1 MARATKLL
9 GLLLAVLLLAATPAS
24 LAAAAA
30 KEKGSGS
37 GNGGPVIGIDLGTT
51 YSCVAVY
58 RNGRVEIIANDQGNR
73 ITPSWVAFTDSGE
86 RLIGEAAKNQAAAN
100 PLRTVYDAKRLIGRQ
115 FVDAEVQ
122 RDMKLLPFKVVDKNG
137 KPHLEV
143 EVKAGDVRALS
154 PEEVSAMVLTRM
166 KETAEA
172 YLGEKVRDAV
182 ITIPAY
188 FNDAQRQAT
197 KDAGAIA
204 GLNVVRLINEPT
216 AAAIAYGLDKV
227 ADGKERNVLVFDLG
241 GGTFDVS
248 VLALD
253 GGVFEVLATNGD
265 THLGGEDFDQR
276 VMDHFIRL
284 VKRKHGVD
292 ISGDARALGKLRRE
306 CERAKRALSTQ
317 LQVRVEVESLADGV
331 DLSEPLTRAR
341 FEELNADLFRKV
353 MAPVKK
359 AMADAGLSKGDVDE
373 VVLVGGSTRIP
384 KVQQLLRD
392 YFGGKEP
399 HKGVNPDE
407 AVAYGAAVQ
416 GGIVRGDAK
425 EVVVLDVTPLT
436 LGIETAGGVMAS
448 VIHRNT
454 PIPTK
459 RAKMF
464 TTYEDR
470 QTTVT
475 ITVFEGERSMTK
487 DNRLLGKFDLTGIA
501 PAPRG
506 TPQIEVT
513 LEVDVNGILHVGAA
527 DKGTGRSEKI
537 EISSAGR
544 SISQEEIERMVQEA
558 EEFAEEDRKVRDK
571 VDARNKLEAYVY
583 SARTTADGELGDK
596 MDADDRERVKEAA
609 RETSE
614 WLEAN
619 PDAEKDDYMEKL
631 KELEDVCSPAFAAA
645 YGNTGGGHDGAA
657 KEDDDHDEL

>member
-1 MARATKLL
+1 MARGTTMLL
-9 GLLLAVLLLAATPAS
+9 GVVLAVLLLVAAPAPS
-24 LAAAAA
+24 AAAAA
-30 KEKGSGS
+30 KEKGS

-115 FVDAEVQ
+115 FIDAEVQ

-137 KPHLEV
+137 KPHVEV
-143 EVKAGDVRALS
+143 EVKAGDVRTFS

-317 LQVRVEVESLADGV
+317 LQVRVEIESLADGV

-341 FEELNADLFRKV
+341 FEELNSDLFRKV

-359 AMADAGLSKGDVDE
+359 AMADAGLAKGDVDE

-448 VIHRNT
+448 VIPRNT

-459 RAKMF
+459 RTKMF

-475 ITVFEGERSMTK
+475 IMVFEGERSMTK

-558 EEFAEEDRKVRDK
+558 EEFAEEDRKVRDT

-596 MDADDRERVKEAA
+596 MDGGDRERVREAA
-609 RETSE
+609 REAGE

-619 PDAEKDDYMEKL
+619 PDADQDDYTEKL
-631 KELEDVCSPAFAAA
+631 KELEDVCSPVFAAS
-645 YGNTGGGHDGAA
+645 YGNAGGGHDDAA
-657 KEDDDHDEL
+657 EEDNDHDEL

>member
-1 MARATKLL
+1 MARATQLLL
-9 GLLLAVLLLAATPAS
+9 GLLL
-24 LAAAAA
+24 LAAAPTPSAA
-30 KEKGSGS
+30 KEKGS
-37 GNGGPVIGIDLGTT
+37 GNGGPVIGIDLATT
-51 YSCVAVY
+51 YSC
-58 RNGRVEIIANDQGNR
+58 
-73 ITPSWVAFTDSGE
+73 P
-86 RLIGEAAKNQAAAN
+86 
-100 PLRTVYDAKRLIGRQ
+100 
-115 FVDAEVQ
+115 
-122 RDMKLLPFKVVDKNG
+122 
-137 KPHLEV
+137 
-143 EVKAGDVRALS
+143 
-154 PEEVSAMVLTRM
+154 RM

-172 YLGEKVRDAV
+172 YLGDKVRDAV

-197 KDAGAIA
+197 KDA

-253 GGVFEVLATNGD
+253 GGVFE
-265 THLGGEDFDQR
+265 
-276 VMDHFIRL
+276 
-284 VKRKHGVD
+284 
-292 ISGDARALGKLRRE
+292 LRRE

-317 LQVRVEVESLADGV
+317 LQVRVEVESLADGF

-353 MAPVKK
+353 MAHVKK
-359 AMADAGLSKGDVDE
+359 AMADAGLAKGDVDE

-384 KVQQLLRD
+384 RGQQLLRD

-416 GGIVRGDAK
+416 GGIVRGDAR

-448 VIHRNT
+448 VIPRNM

-459 RAKMF
+459 RTKMF

-527 DKGTGRSEKI
+527 DKGTGRSKKI
-537 EISSAGR
+537 GISSAGR

-558 EEFAEEDRKVRDK
+558 EDFAEEDRKVRDK
-571 VDARNKLEAYVY
+571 VDARNQLESYVY
-583 SARTTADGELGDK
+583 SARTTADGELGAK
-596 MDADDRERVKEAA
+596 MDGGDREKTSRMPNYWEAEIYSGWVDRFFLPTSTTNRIVAVA
-609 RETSE
+609 RTYTPKSISS
-614 WLEAN
+614 LSAIS
-619 PDAEKDDYMEKL
+619 AL
-631 KELEDVCSPAFAAA
+631 ALSSAAFSRFPLAMLPTPLPL
-645 YGNTGGGHDGAA
+645 GN
-657 KEDDDHDEL
+657 LPPCN

>member
-1 MARATKLL
+1 
-9 GLLLAVLLLAATPAS
+9 
-24 LAAAAA
+24 
-30 KEKGSGS
+30 
-37 GNGGPVIGIDLGTT
+37 
-51 YSCVAVY
+51 
-58 RNGRVEIIANDQGNR
+58 
-73 ITPSWVAFTDSGE
+73 
-86 RLIGEAAKNQAAAN
+86 
-100 PLRTVYDAKRLIGRQ
+100 
-115 FVDAEVQ
+115 
-122 RDMKLLPFKVVDKNG
+122 
-137 KPHLEV
+137 
-143 EVKAGDVRALS
+143 
-154 PEEVSAMVLTRM
+154 
-166 KETAEA
+166 
-172 YLGEKVRDAV
+172 
-182 ITIPAY
+182 
-188 FNDAQRQAT
+188 
-197 KDAGAIA
+197 
-204 GLNVVRLINEPT
+204 
-216 AAAIAYGLDKV
+216 
-227 ADGKERNVLVFDLG
+227 
-241 GGTFDVS
+241 
-248 VLALD
+248 
-253 GGVFEVLATNGD
+253 
-265 THLGGEDFDQR
+265 
-276 VMDHFIRL
+276 
-284 VKRKHGVD
+284 
-292 ISGDARALGKLRRE
+292 
-306 CERAKRALSTQ
+306 
-317 LQVRVEVESLADGV
+317 
-331 DLSEPLTRAR
+331 
-341 FEELNADLFRKV
+341 
-353 MAPVKK
+353 
-359 AMADAGLSKGDVDE
+359 MADAGLAKGDVDE

-448 VIHRNT
+448 VIPRNT

-470 QTTVT
+470 QTTVRPDRDRAGAEGHAADRGDPGGGRERHPARGSGGQGHGP
-475 ITVFEGERSMTK
+475 VAARRPDGERDPPEHADPDQEGQDVHHLRGQADDGDHHGVRGRAELTK
-487 DNRLLGKFDLTGIA
+487 DNRLLGRFDLTGIA

-558 EEFAEEDRKVRDK
+558 EEFAEEDRKVRDR

-596 MDADDRERVKEAA
+596 MDGGDRERVREAA
-609 RETSE
+609 REAGE

-619 PDAEKDDYMEKL
+619 PDADKDDYTEKL

-645 YGNTGGGHDGAA
+645 YGNTGGGHDDTT
-657 KEDDDHDEL
+657 EDHDHDEL